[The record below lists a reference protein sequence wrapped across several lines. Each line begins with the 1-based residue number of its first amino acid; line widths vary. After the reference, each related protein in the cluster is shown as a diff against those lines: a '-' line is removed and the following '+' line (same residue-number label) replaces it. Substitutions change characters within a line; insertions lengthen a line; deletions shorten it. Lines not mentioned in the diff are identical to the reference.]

1 MDVVLTAISD
11 CILRKLGILAIS
23 WPSQVLPERQAW
35 SPANAEFTL
44 ASFGDANFTY
54 GFMTGCRHTML
65 FHCTKNRAHGIA
77 S

>member
-35 SPANAEFTL
+35 SPANALPALPTTHIIFTHSQQQRL
-44 ASFGDANFTY
+44 DPAAHARG
-54 GFMTGCRHTML
+54 GHTE
-65 FHCTKNRAHGIA
+65 
-77 S
+77 